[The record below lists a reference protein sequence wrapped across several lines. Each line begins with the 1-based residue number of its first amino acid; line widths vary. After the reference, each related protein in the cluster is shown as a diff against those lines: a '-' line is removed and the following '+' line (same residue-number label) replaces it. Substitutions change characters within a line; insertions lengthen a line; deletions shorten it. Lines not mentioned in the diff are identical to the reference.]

1 MKAVV
6 FRNKKISI
14 EDIPLP
20 QPKSG
25 EVLIKVS
32 LAGICNTDVEISHG
46 YMDYQGVLGHEF
58 VGVVEK
64 AEQEDY
70 IGKRVIGE
78 INLSCG
84 NCNWCRNG
92 LERHCLNRDVLGILN
107 KDGAMAEYVTLP
119 LGNIHFLDNS
129 ISDLQAVFTEPL
141 AAAFEILEQISI
153 GEHPNV
159 LILGDGKL
167 VQLIAPVVRMIHEN
181 ILVVGKHGNK
191 LRILQE
197 FGISVFKLE
206 DFKPKLFSLVIDATG
221 SEKGLKLAIECT
233 QPRGKLVLKSTISG
247 NYNIDLAPIVINEIS
262 VIGSRCGPFE
272 PALLALQNSQIKVD
286 DLISKIYPLAQAVEA
301 FEHAKQPEALKILL
315 DMRS

>member
-167 VQLIAPVVRMIHEN
+167 VQLIARVVRMIHEN

-233 QPRGKLVLKSTISG
+233 QPRGKLVLKSTVSG

>member
-14 EDIPLP
+14 KDIPLP

-32 LAGICNTDVEISHG
+32 LAGICNTDIEISHG

-64 AEQEDY
+64 AEHEDY
-70 IGKRVIGE
+70 IGKRVVGE

-119 LGNIHFLDNS
+119 LGNIHILDNS

-141 AAAFEILEQISI
+141 AAAFEIIEQINSQ
-153 GEHPNV
+153 EHSAV

-167 VQLIAPVVRMIHEN
+167 AQLIAQVLRKTDAN
-181 ILVVGKHGNK
+181 LLVVGKHVNK
-191 LRILQE
+191 LKILHE
-197 FGISVFKLE
+197 LGISVLKVK

-221 SEKGLKLAIECT
+221 SGKGLKLAIECS
-233 QPRGKLVLKSTISG
+233 QPRGKLVLKSTVSG

-262 VIGSRCGPFE
+262 IIGSRCGPFE
-272 PALLALQNSQIKVD
+272 PALLALQNSQIIVD

-315 DMRS
+315 DMSS